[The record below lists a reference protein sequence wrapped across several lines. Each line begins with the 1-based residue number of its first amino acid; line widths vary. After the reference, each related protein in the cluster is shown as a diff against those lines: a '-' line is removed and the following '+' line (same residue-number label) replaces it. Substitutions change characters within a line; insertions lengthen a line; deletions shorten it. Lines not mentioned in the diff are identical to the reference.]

1 MRVRFL
7 KFWHNRKGGA
17 AIEYSLLAALF
28 AVGAIVAFQLFGN
41 SLSKT
46 YSEIP
51 SQMDGSDGGRMMI
64 TLMMIRGEM
73 MGIRMIAETTMA
85 KKMMTKSLLAF
96 EIKKN

>member
-1 MRVRFL
+1 MRVQFL

-51 SQMDGSDGGRMMI
+51 SQMDGSDGGENDDNSDDDQGGDDGDSDD
-64 TLMMIRGEM
+64 RGDDDGEEED
-73 MGIRMIAETTMA
+73 GHDDDD
-85 KKMMTKSLLAF
+85 
-96 EIKKN
+96 